1 MATAHLDCINGAAG
15 DMLLAALLDAGA
27 SAATVERA
35 LAACGAGVRL
45 DTEETRR
52 AGLRGLQLRIQP
64 DAVEAGRVRDLSDCL
79 TALEASG
86 LPARLR
92 ARASSTLQALGGAEA
107 RLHGVAVEH
116 VHLHE
121 LGALD
126 TLVDIVGVAAA
137 LEDLNVNGL
146 TCGPLPA
153 GSGTVAAAHGQLPLP
168 APATLEI
175 LAAGGFTVV
184 GGQYGIEEVTPTAAA
199 ILAGMARPGTP
210 ALQLRRVGHGAG
222 LRDDPRRPNLVRCWL
237 GDALPGPAGGDAE
250 YPQPAFDDAA
260 VELRTNLDDAT
271 PAAVA
276 ELATRCLAAGALD
289 AWVVPATMKKGR
301 PGHILHVLAPEGAD
315 VALAQLLLELGPTLG
330 VRRTWSPRMVAVRDV
345 IELDLDGH
353 RVRVKRRFEGSRVVD
368 AHPELEDCA
377 RIARE
382 RGRPLD
388 EVVAELQAAARR
400 ALLG

>member
-1 MATAHLDCINGAAG
+1 MPTAHLDCINGAGG
-15 DMLLAALLDAGA
+15 DMLLAALLDVGA

-35 LAACGAGVRL
+35 LAACGAGVKL
-45 DTEETRR
+45 ESEETRR
-52 AGLRGLQLRIQP
+52 AGLRGLRLHIHP

-79 TALEASG
+79 AALEASG

-92 ARASSTLQALGGAEA
+92 ARATSTLQTLGAAEA

-126 TLVDIVGVAAA
+126 TLVDVVGVAAA
-137 LEDLNVNGL
+137 LEDLNVSTL

-153 GSGTVAAAHGQLPLP
+153 GSGTVATEHGHVPLP

-175 LAAGGFTVV
+175 LATGGFTVV
-184 GGQYGIEEVTPTAAA
+184 GGQHGIEEVTPTAAA
-199 ILAGMARPGTP
+199 ILAGMARAGSPQM
-210 ALQLRRVGHGAG
+210 QLRRVGHGAG
-222 LRDDPRRPNLVRCWL
+222 RRDDQRRPNLVRCWL
-237 GDALPGPAGGDAE
+237 GEPLPGATPGEAE
-250 YPQPAFDDAA
+250 SAQPSFDDAA

-330 VRRTWSPRMVAVRDV
+330 VRRSWSPRMVAVRDV
-345 IELDLDGH
+345 IEMDLDGH

-368 AHPELEDCA
+368 VHPELEDCA
-377 RIARE
+377 RIARS
-382 RGRPLD
+382 RARPLD

-400 ALLG
+400 ALVG